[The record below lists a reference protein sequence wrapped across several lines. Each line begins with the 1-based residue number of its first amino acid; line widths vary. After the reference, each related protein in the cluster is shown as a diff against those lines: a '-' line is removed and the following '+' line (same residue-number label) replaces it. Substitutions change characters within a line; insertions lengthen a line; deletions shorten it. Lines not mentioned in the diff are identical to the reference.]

1 MSQTATAVQWRVRDA
16 TARDIDAIGIA
27 VEELLLELGGKPPFA
42 VALRDTI
49 AELIDHPGL
58 GALLVAES
66 ADGAVVGF
74 LGASWQTAV
83 RVAGRYGLIQELWV
97 RPDWRSRDVGAGLLT
112 ALAELARNRGIARIE
127 VGLPSERFTGL
138 DATEAFYAR
147 NGFEPIGM
155 RMRLLL
161 R

>member
-1 MSQTATAVQWRVRDA
+1 MSELATAVQWRVRGA
-16 TARDIDAIGIA
+16 VARDIDGVGIA

-49 AELIDHPGL
+49 RELIDDPQL

-66 ADGAVVGF
+66 ADGSIVGF

-83 RVAGRYGLIQELWV
+83 RIPGRYGLIQELWV
-97 RPDWRSRDVGAGLLT
+97 RPDWRSRDVGAGLLA
-112 ALAELARNRGIARIE
+112 ALSELAQERGIARIE
-127 VGLPSERFTGL
+127 VGLPSERFAELG
-138 DATEAFYAR
+138 ATEAFYAR

-161 R
+161 G

>member
-1 MSQTATAVQWRVRDA
+1 MNELATAIQWRVREA
-16 TARDIDAIGIA
+16 VANDIDGVGIA

-49 AELIDHPGL
+49 GELIDDPQL

-66 ADGAVVGF
+66 ADGAIVGF

-83 RVAGRYGLIQELWV
+83 RIPGRYGLIQELWV
-97 RPDWRSRDVGAGLLT
+97 RPDWRSRDVGAGLLA
-112 ALAELARNRGIARIE
+112 ALSELAVERGVARIE
-127 VGLPSERFTGL
+127 VGLPSERFAELG
-138 DATEAFYAR
+138 ATEAFYAR